1 MNTLNGEFKALKIN
15 CTRSVDDYYN
25 QVMVLVNPLKSNGK
39 DFSEFMKKIRVV
51 VNPLKSNGK
60 NIVEVMKFIM

>member
-1 MNTLNGEFKALKIN
+1 MNTLNGEFEALKIN
-15 CTRSVDDYYN
+15 NTGSVDDYYN